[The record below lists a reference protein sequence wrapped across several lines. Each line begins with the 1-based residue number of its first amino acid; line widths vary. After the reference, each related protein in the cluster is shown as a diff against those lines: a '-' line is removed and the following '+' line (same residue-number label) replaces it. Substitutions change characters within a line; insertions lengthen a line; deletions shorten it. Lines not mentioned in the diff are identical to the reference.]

1 MFSLIKWIIILAL
14 CVASF
19 TVPLGKKTLFG
30 HVSSIWKSK
39 EGKEFRE
46 GVGTAYC
53 EVKDKAV
60 MKFNEKS
67 CPPPE
72 MDNKKPVKKK
82 KTTAVMKKNR
92 RKKK

>member
-1 MFSLIKWIIILAL
+1 MFSIIKWIIILAI

-19 TVPLGKKTLFG
+19 TVPLGNKTLFG

-46 GVGTAYC
+46 GVSTTYC

-60 MKFNEKS
+60 MKLNDKS

-72 MDNKKPVKKK
+72 TDDKKPVTKKK
-82 KTTAVMKKNR
+82 VAVMRKN